1 MAALQER
8 AEARGGVAVHD
19 GGDAGTTGAEARG
32 GVAVHDGGDAG
43 TAWSEAHRRR
53 WASPFSGGPVAAAP
67 NRPPGAVRL
76 SNSKPICRARIF
88 Q

>member
-43 TAWSEAHRRR
+43 TA
-53 WASPFSGGPVAAAP
+53 
-67 NRPPGAVRL
+67 
-76 SNSKPICRARIF
+76 
-88 Q
+88 